1 MSLLPTEPGIS
12 AAPDANHLPA
22 TELPPE
28 ALAMMADFFK
38 ALSETSRLQIAF
50 CLQAGEKNVSQIIE
64 ITCLGQA
71 NVSKHL
77 KNLTQAGVVSRS
89 QRGNSVYYQIANPLV
104 FPMCDLVR
112 DFLLSQVSQQNQ
124 QLERLRTLQQSE

>member
-1 MSLLPTEPGIS
+1 
-12 AAPDANHLPA
+12 
-22 TELPPE
+22 
-28 ALAMMADFFK
+28 MMADFFK